1 MNRRTAGRNTEKHMQ
16 TVDLSQ
22 EDIHTYLARH
32 QRKELLRF
40 LTCGSVDDGKSTLIG
55 RLLHDTKMIYE
66 DQLAAVKR
74 DSEKVGTTGAG
85 EIDLALLT
93 DGLKAEREQGITIDV
108 AYRYFSTD
116 RRKFIIADTPGHEQY
131 TRNMATGA
139 STCQLA
145 IILIDAR
152 HGVQTQT
159 RRHSFIV
166 SLLGI
171 KHVVV
176 AINKMD
182 LVGYDRAVFERI
194 KDDYTG
200 FVAKLDLRDITF
212 LPMSALKGDNVV
224 TKSDAMP
231 WYHGP
236 PLLDHLE
243 TVHIA
248 SDRNL
253 TDLRFPV
260 QYVLRPNLDFR
271 GFAGTVASGIV
282 RRGDEVVVLPSG
294 KRSRVK
300 SIVTYDGELDE
311 AFAPQAVTLTLT
323 DEVDVSR
330 GDMLVRPDNLP
341 AVSGQVEAMVV
352 WMAEQPFVPG
362 RQYTLKQTTR
372 QVTAEIATLRYGVDV
387 NTLEQRAIA
396 RLNLNEVGHVQLSL
410 TQPICC
416 DPYRRN
422 AATGAFILIDRLTNN
437 TVGAGMILEAGAGRG
452 PGDVWGQG
460 PVAKLKARESL
471 VTAEE
476 RAKRFGQAPVTVM
489 LVGLTGS
496 GKSRIAYGLERRLWD
511 MGRAVTVLYGQNMRQ
526 GLNRDLGFTADD
538 RSENLRRSAEVAK
551 LLNDAGLIT
560 IGAFV
565 APHESVREKA
575 RQVIGTDRYLE
586 VYCTAPMDVLRS
598 RDTSGAYK
606 MADEGK
612 IAQMPGVTAAFE
624 EPARPDLTLP
634 TDQLSVD
641 ECVRRVVELMAARG
655 YLP

>member
-1 MNRRTAGRNTEKHMQ
+1 MQ
-16 TVDLSQ
+16 AVDLSQ

-32 QRKELLRF
+32 QKKELLRF

-85 EIDLALLT
+85 EVDLALLT

-171 KHVVV
+171 RHVVV
-176 AINKMD
+176 AVNKMD
-182 LVGYDRAVFERI
+182 LVGYSQEVFERI
-194 KDDYTG
+194 KDEYTG

-212 LPMSALKGDNVV
+212 IPMSALKGDNVV
-224 TKSDAMP
+224 SRSDATP
-231 WYHGP
+231 WYSGP

-260 QYVLRPNLDFR
+260 QYVVRPNLDFR

-282 RRGDEVVVLPSG
+282 RKGDEVMVLPSG

-311 AFAPQAVTLTLT
+311 AFAPQAVTVTLT

-330 GDMLVRPDNLP
+330 GDVLVHPDDP
-341 AVSGQVEAMVV
+341 PHVSSQVEAMVV
-352 WMAEQPFVPG
+352 WMAEQPLVPG
-362 RQYTLKQTTR
+362 RTYTLKQTTR
-372 QVTAEIATLRYGVDV
+372 QVAAEVAVFRYGVDV
-387 NTLEQRAIA
+387 NTLEHRAVA
-396 RLNLNEVGHVQLSL
+396 RLGLNEVGHVQLSL
-410 TQPICC
+410 TQPLAC
-416 DPYRRN
+416 DPYRAN
-422 AATGAFILIDRLTNN
+422 SATGAFILIDRLTNN
-437 TVGAGMILEAGAGRG
+437 TVGAGMILESGAGRADGWAAG
-452 PGDVWGQG
+452 PAVRL
-460 PVAKLKARESL
+460 KLRESL
-471 VTAEE
+471 VAPAERE
-476 RAKRFGQAPVTVM
+476 QRYGQVPVTVL

-496 GKSRIAYGLERRLWD
+496 GKSRIAYALERRLWD
-511 MGRAVTVLYGQNMRQ
+511 EGRAVTVLYGQNMRQ

-551 LLNDAGLIT
+551 LMNDAGVIT
-560 IGAFV
+560 IAAFV
-565 APHESVREKA
+565 APHEAVREKA
-575 RQVIGTDRYLE
+575 KELIGRDRVLE
-586 VYCTAPMDVLRS
+586 VYCTAPMEVLRA
-598 RDTSGAYK
+598 RDQSGAYRL
-606 MADEGK
+606 ADEGK

-624 EPARPDLTLP
+624 EPKAPHLVLQ
-634 TDQLSVD
+634 TDQVGVD
-641 ECVRRVVELMAARG
+641 EAVNRIVELMKSKG
-655 YLP
+655 YLR

>member
-1 MNRRTAGRNTEKHMQ
+1 MQ
-16 TVDLSQ
+16 AVDLSQ

-32 QRKELLRF
+32 QKKELLRF

-152 HGVQTQT
+152 HGVMTQT

-171 KHVVV
+171 RHVVV

-182 LVGYDRAVFERI
+182 LVGYSRDVFEKI

-212 LPMSALKGDNVV
+212 IPMSALRGDNVAS
-224 TKSDAMP
+224 KSDAMS
-231 WYHGP
+231 WYSGA

-260 QYVLRPNLDFR
+260 QYVIRPNLDFR
-271 GFAGTVASGIV
+271 GFAGTVASGVV
-282 RRGDEVVVLPSG
+282 RKGDDVMVLPSG

-300 SIVTYDGELDE
+300 SIVTYDGDLEE
-311 AFAPQAVTLTLT
+311 AFAPQAVTVTLT

-330 GDMLVRPDNLP
+330 GDMLVRPDSLP
-341 AVSGQVEAMVV
+341 HVSSEIEAMVV

-362 RQYTLKQTTR
+362 RTYTLKHTTR
-372 QVTAEIATLRYGVDV
+372 QVAAEVASFRYGVDV
-387 NTLEQRAIA
+387 NTLEHRAIA
-396 RLNLNEVGHVQLSL
+396 RLGLNEVGHVQLSL
-410 TQPICC
+410 TQALAY
-416 DPYRRN
+416 DPYRTN
-422 AATGAFILIDRLTNN
+422 AAIGAFILIDRLTNN
-437 TVGAGMILEAGAGRG
+437 TVGAGMILEAASGRA
-452 PGDVWGQG
+452 PGVWAAE
-460 PVAKLKARESL
+460 PAARLKRRESL
-471 VTAEE
+471 VAPAERE
-476 RAKRFGQAPVTVM
+476 QRYGQVPVTVL

-511 MGRAVTVLYGQNMRQ
+511 EGRAVTVLYGQNTRQ

-538 RSENLRRSAEVAK
+538 RSENLRRSAEVAR
-551 LLNDAGLIT
+551 LMNDAGVIT
-560 IGAFV
+560 IAAFV
-565 APHESVREKA
+565 APHEAVREKA
-575 RQVIGTDRYLE
+575 KQLIGRNRVLE
-586 VYCTAPMDVLRS
+586 VYCTAPMEVLRA
-598 RDTSGAYK
+598 RDQSGAYRL
-606 MADEGK
+606 ADEGK

-624 EPARPDLTLP
+624 EPKTPDLVLQ
-634 TDQLSVD
+634 TDQISVD
-641 ECVRRVVELMAARG
+641 ESVSRIVALMKSRG
-655 YLP
+655 YLR

>member
-1 MNRRTAGRNTEKHMQ
+1 MRRGRWSRRSARGTSEMQ
-16 TVDLSQ
+16 AVDLSQ

-32 QRKELLRF
+32 QKKELLRF

-66 DQLAAVKR
+66 DQLAAVRR

-152 HGVQTQT
+152 HGVMTQT

-171 KHVVV
+171 RHVVV

-182 LVGYDRAVFERI
+182 LVGYSRDVFERI
-194 KDDYTG
+194 KGDYTG

-212 LPMSALKGDNVV
+212 IPMSALKGDNVV
-224 TKSDAMP
+224 SKSDAML
-231 WYHGP
+231 WYSGP

-260 QYVLRPNLDFR
+260 QYVIRPNLDFR
-271 GFAGTVASGIV
+271 GFAGTVASGIL
-282 RRGDEVVVLPSG
+282 RRGDEVMVLPSG

-300 SIVTYDGELDE
+300 SIVTYDGELEE
-311 AFAPQAVTLTLT
+311 AFAPQAVTVTLA

-330 GDMLVRPDNLP
+330 GDMLVRPDSP
-341 AVSGQVEAMVV
+341 PHVSSQIEAMVV

-362 RQYTLKQTTR
+362 RTYTLKHTTR
-372 QVTAEIATLRYGVDV
+372 QVAAEVAAFRHGVDV
-387 NTLEQRAIA
+387 NTLEHRAVA
-396 RLNLNEVGHVQLSL
+396 RLGLNEVGQVQLSL
-410 TQPICC
+410 TQPLAC
-416 DPYRRN
+416 DPYRTN

-437 TVGAGMILEAGAGRG
+437 TVGAGMILEAGTPR
-452 PGDVWGQG
+452 QG
-460 PVAKLKARESL
+460 EPVVTAKGRESL
-471 VTAEE
+471 IAPAERE
-476 RAKRFGQAPVTVM
+476 ARFGQRPVTVL

-496 GKSRIAYGLERRLWD
+496 GKSRIAYGLERRLWEE
-511 MGRAVTVLYGQNMRQ
+511 GRAVTVLYGQNMRQ

-551 LLNDAGLIT
+551 LMNDAGVIT
-560 IGAFV
+560 VAAFV
-565 APHESVREKA
+565 APHAAVREKA
-575 RQVIGTDRYLE
+575 KQLIGRDRVLE
-586 VYCTAPMDVLRS
+586 VYCTAPMDVLRA
-598 RDTSGAYK
+598 RDQSGAYRL
-606 MADEGK
+606 ADEGK
-612 IAQMPGVTAAFE
+612 IAQMPGVTAVFE
-624 EPARPDLTLP
+624 EPTAPDLVLP
-634 TDQLSVD
+634 TDRLDVEQSVS
-641 ECVRRVVELMAARG
+641 RIVELMESRG
-655 YLP
+655 FIR

>member
-1 MNRRTAGRNTEKHMQ
+1 MMQ
-16 TVDLSQ
+16 AVDLSQ
-22 EDIHTYLARH
+22 EDIHAYLARH
-32 QRKELLRF
+32 QKKELLRF

-85 EIDLALLT
+85 EVDLALLT

-152 HGVQTQT
+152 HGVMTQT

-171 KHVVV
+171 RHVVV
-176 AINKMD
+176 AVNKMD
-182 LVGYDRAVFERI
+182 LVGYSREAFERI
-194 KDDYTG
+194 KGEYTG
-200 FVAKLDLRDITF
+200 FVAKLDLRDVDFI
-212 LPMSALKGDNVV
+212 PMSALNGDNVV
-224 TKSDAMP
+224 SKSDAMP
-231 WYHGP
+231 WYSGP

-253 TDLRFPV
+253 NDLRFPV
-260 QYVLRPNLDFR
+260 QYVIRPNLDFR
-271 GFAGTVASGIV
+271 GFAGTVASGIL
-282 RRGDEVVVLPSG
+282 RKGDEVMVLPSG

-300 SIVTYDGELDE
+300 SIVTYDGDLDE
-311 AFAPQAVTLTLT
+311 AFAPQAVTVTLT

-330 GDMLVRPDNLP
+330 GDMLVRPDSPPHVTSEL
-341 AVSGQVEAMVV
+341 EAMVV
-352 WMAEQPFVPG
+352 WMAEQPLVPG
-362 RQYTLKQTTR
+362 RTYTLKQTTR
-372 QVTAEIATLRYGVDV
+372 QVSVEVASFRYGVDV
-387 NTLEQRAIA
+387 NTLEHRAAA
-396 RLNLNEVGHVQLSL
+396 RLELNEVGHVQLSL
-410 TQPICC
+410 TQALAC
-416 DPYRRN
+416 DPYRVN

-437 TVGAGMILEAGAGRG
+437 TVGAGMILEAGGR
-452 PGDVWGQG
+452 PSGDAWGAETT
-460 PVAKLKARESL
+460 VRLKMRESL
-471 VTAEE
+471 VVPADRE
-476 RAKRFGQAPVTVM
+476 RRFGQAPSTIL

-496 GKSRIAYGLERRLWD
+496 GKSRIAYKLERRLWD
-511 MGRAVTVLYGQNMRQ
+511 EGRAVTVLYGQNMRQ

-551 LLNDAGLIT
+551 LMNDAGVIT
-560 IGAFV
+560 IAAFV
-565 APHESVREKA
+565 APHEAVREKA
-575 RQVIGTDRYLE
+575 KDLIGRDRILE

-598 RDTSGAYK
+598 RDQSGAYRL
-606 MADEGK
+606 ADEGK

-624 EPARPDLTLP
+624 EPKTPDLVLA
-634 TDQLSVD
+634 TDKISVD
-641 ECVRRVVELMAARG
+641 DSVARIVELMKSRG
-655 YLP
+655 LLG

>member
-1 MNRRTAGRNTEKHMQ
+1 MQ
-16 TVDLSQ
+16 VDLSQ

-171 KHVVV
+171 RHVVV

-182 LVGYDRAVFERI
+182 LVGFSQDVFEKI
-194 KDDYTG
+194 KDDYSG
-200 FVAKLDLRDITF
+200 FVAKLGLPDITF
-212 LPMSALKGDNVV
+212 IPMSALKGDNVAS
-224 TKSDAMP
+224 KSDAMP

-236 PLLDHLE
+236 ALLDHLE

-260 QYVLRPNLDFR
+260 QYVIRPNLDFR
-271 GFAGTVASGIV
+271 GFAGTVASGII
-282 RRGDEVVVLPSG
+282 RKGDEVMALPSG

-300 SIVTYDGELDE
+300 SITTYDGELDE
-311 AFAPQAVTLTLT
+311 AFAPQAVTVTLT

-330 GDMLVRPDNLP
+330 GDMLVRPDNQP
-341 AVSGQVEAMVV
+341 HVSSQIEAMVV
-352 WMAEQPFVPG
+352 WMAEQPLVPG
-362 RQYTLKQTTR
+362 RTYTLKQTTR
-372 QVTAEIATLRYGVDV
+372 QVTAEVAAFRYGVDV
-387 NTLEQRAIA
+387 NTLEHRTVA
-396 RLNLNEVGHVQLSL
+396 RLGLNEVGHVQLSL
-410 TQPICC
+410 TQALAC
-416 DPYRRN
+416 DPYRAN
-422 AATGAFILIDRLTNN
+422 PATGAFILIDRLTNN
-437 TVGAGMILEAGAGRG
+437 TVGAGMILEAGSGRDG
-452 PGDVWGQG
+452 WTAEP
-460 PVAKLKARESL
+460 AMRLKLRESL
-471 VTAEE
+471 IAPAERE
-476 RAKRFGQAPVTVM
+476 ERFGQVPATVL

-496 GKSRIAYGLERRLWD
+496 GKSRIAYGLERRLWNA
-511 MGRAVTVLYGQNMRQ
+511 GRAVTVLYGQNMRQ

-551 LLNDAGLIT
+551 LMNDAGIIT
-560 IGAFV
+560 IAAFV
-565 APHESVREKA
+565 APHEAVRAKVK
-575 RQVIGTDRYLE
+575 QVIGRERVLE
-586 VYCTAPMDVLRS
+586 VFCTAPMDVLRA
-598 RDTSGAYK
+598 RDQSGAYRL
-606 MADEGK
+606 ADEGK
-612 IAQMPGVTAAFE
+612 IAQMPGVSAAFE
-624 EPARPDLTLP
+624 EPTAPDLVLHTNEV
-634 TDQLSVD
+634 SVD
-641 ECVRRVVELMAARG
+641 ESVSSIVALMKARG
-655 YLP
+655 YLR

>member
-1 MNRRTAGRNTEKHMQ
+1 MQ
-16 TVDLSQ
+16 AVDLTH
-22 EDIHTYLARH
+22 EDIHAYLARH

-159 RRHSFIV
+159 RRHSYIV

-171 KHVVV
+171 RHVVV

-182 LVGYDRAVFERI
+182 LVGFSQDVFEQI
-194 KDDYTG
+194 MADYTN
-200 FVAKLDLRDITF
+200 FVAKLNVPDICF
-212 LPMSALKGDNVV
+212 IPMSALKGDNVAS
-224 TKSDAMP
+224 KSDAMP

-236 PLLDHLE
+236 ALLEHLE

-253 TDLRFPV
+253 ADIRFPV
-260 QYVLRPNLDFR
+260 QYVIRPNLDFR
-271 GFAGTVASGIV
+271 GFAGTMASGIL
-282 RRGDEVVVLPSG
+282 RKGDEVMVLPSG

-300 SIVTYDGELDE
+300 SIVTYDGEQDE
-311 AFAPQAVTLTLT
+311 AFAPQAVTVTLT

-330 GDMLVRPDNLP
+330 GDMLVRPDSP
-341 AVSGQVEAMVV
+341 PHVSGQIEAMVV
-352 WMAEQPFVPG
+352 WMAEQPLVPG
-362 RQYTLKQTTR
+362 RTYTLKQTTR
-372 QVTAEIATLRYGVDV
+372 QVSAEVAGFRYGVDV
-387 NTLEQRAIA
+387 NTLEHRTIA
-396 RLNLNEVGHVQLSL
+396 RLGLNEVGHVQLSL
-410 TQPICC
+410 TQPLAC
-416 DPYRRN
+416 DPYREN
-422 AATGAFILIDRLTNN
+422 AATGAFILIDRLSNT
-437 TVGAGMILEAGAGRG
+437 TVGVGMIREAGHDSWSAEPTARL
-452 PGDVWGQG
+452 
-460 PVAKLKARESL
+460 KLRESL
-471 VTAEE
+471 IPSSE
-476 RAKRFGQAPVTVM
+476 REQRFGQIPVTVL

-496 GKSRIAYGLERRLWD
+496 GKSRIAYALEHKLWD
-511 MGRAVTVLYGQNMRQ
+511 EGRAVTVLYGQNMRQ

-538 RSENLRRSAEVAK
+538 RSENLRRSVEVAK
-551 LLNDAGLIT
+551 LMNDAGIIT
-560 IGAFV
+560 IAAFV

-575 RQVIGTDRYLE
+575 KQLLGRDRVLE
-586 VYCTAPMDVLRS
+586 VFCTAPMDVLRE
-598 RDTSGAYK
+598 RDQSGAYRL
-606 MADEGK
+606 ADEGK

-624 EPARPDLTLP
+624 EPRSPDLVLQTEKLN
-634 TDQLSVD
+634 VD
-641 ECVRRVVELMAARG
+641 ECVSRVVELMKSRG
-655 YLP
+655 FLR

>member
-1 MNRRTAGRNTEKHMQ
+1 MQ
-16 TVDLSQ
+16 PVDLSQ
-22 EDIHTYLARH
+22 EDIHAYLDRH
-32 QRKELLRF
+32 QKKELLRL

-139 STCQLA
+139 STSQLA

-152 HGVQTQT
+152 HGVMTQT

-171 KHVVV
+171 RHVVV
-176 AINKMD
+176 AVNKMD
-182 LVGYDRAVFERI
+182 LVGYSQEVFERI

-200 FVAKLDLRDITF
+200 FVAKFDLRDITF
-212 LPMSALKGDNVV
+212 IPMSALKGDNVAS
-224 TKSDAMP
+224 KSDAMP
-231 WYHGP
+231 WYSGP

-260 QYVLRPNLDFR
+260 QYVIRPNLDFR
-271 GFAGTVASGIV
+271 GFAGTVASGILHK
-282 RRGDEVVVLPSG
+282 GDEVMILPSG
-294 KRSRVK
+294 KRSHVK
-300 SIVTYDGELDE
+300 SIVTYDGELEE
-311 AFAPQAVTLTLT
+311 AFAPQAVTVTLT

-330 GDMLVRPDNLP
+330 GDMLVPPDNP
-341 AVSGQVEAMVV
+341 PHVSSQLEAMVV

-362 RQYTLKQTTR
+362 RVYTLKQATR
-372 QVTAEIATLRYGVDV
+372 QVTAEVAAFRYGVDV
-387 NTLEQRAIA
+387 NTLEHREIA
-396 RLNLNEVGHVQLSL
+396 RLELNEVGHVQLGL
-410 TQPICC
+410 TQPIAY
-416 DPYRRN
+416 DPYRLN

-437 TVGAGMILEAGAGRG
+437 TVGAGMILEAGSGRTT
-452 PGDVWGQG
+452 GDVWAAE
-460 PVAKLKARESL
+460 PAVRLKVRESL
-471 VTAEE
+471 VTPAERE
-476 RAKRFGQAPVTVM
+476 QRYGHAPVTVL

-496 GKSRIAYGLERRLWD
+496 GKSRIAYGLERLLWD
-511 MGRAVTVLYGQNMRQ
+511 EGRAVSVLYGQNMRQ

-538 RSENLRRSAEVAK
+538 RSENLRRSAELAK
-551 LLNDAGLIT
+551 LMNDAGLIT
-560 IGAFV
+560 IAAFV
-565 APHESVREKA
+565 APHEAVREKA
-575 RQVIGTDRYLE
+575 KQLIGKDRVLE
-586 VYCTAPMDVLRS
+586 VYCTAPMEVLRE
-598 RDTSGAYK
+598 RDQSGAYRL
-606 MADEGK
+606 AEEGK
-612 IAQMPGVTAAFE
+612 IAQMPGVSATFE
-624 EPARPDLTLP
+624 EPATPDLVLQ
-634 TDQLSVD
+634 TDQISVD
-641 ECVRRVVELMAARG
+641 ESVRQVFELMKSRG
-655 YLP
+655 FLG

>member
-1 MNRRTAGRNTEKHMQ
+1 MQ
-16 TVDLSQ
+16 AVDLSQ

-32 QRKELLRF
+32 QKKELLRF

-152 HGVQTQT
+152 YGVMTQT

-171 KHVVV
+171 RHVVV

-182 LVGYDRAVFERI
+182 LVDYSRDVFERI

-200 FVAKLDLRDITF
+200 FVAKLDLHDITF
-212 LPMSALKGDNVV
+212 IPMSALKGDNVV

-231 WYHGP
+231 WYSGP

-260 QYVLRPNLDFR
+260 QYVIRPNLDFR
-271 GFAGTVASGIV
+271 GFAGTVASGV
-282 RRGDEVVVLPSG
+282 LRKGAEVMVLPSG
-294 KRSRVK
+294 KRSTGK
-300 SIVTYDGELDE
+300 SIVTYDGELEE
-311 AFAPQAVTLTLT
+311 AFAPLAVTVTLT

-330 GDMLVRPDNLP
+330 GDMLVLPDNP
-341 AVSGQVEAMVV
+341 PHVTSEIDAMVV
-352 WMAEQPFVPG
+352 WMAEQPLVPG
-362 RQYTLKQTTR
+362 RPYLLKQTTR
-372 QVTAEIATLRYGVDV
+372 QISAEVVSFRYGVDV
-387 NTLEQRAIA
+387 NTLEHRAA
-396 RLNLNEVGHVQLSL
+396 PRLELNEVGLVQFSL
-410 TQPICC
+410 TQTLAC
-416 DPYRRN
+416 DPYRTN

-437 TVGAGMILEAGAGRG
+437 TVGAGMIVETGSNRIS
-452 PGDVWGQG
+452 GDVWGSE
-460 PVAKLKARESL
+460 PAVSLKLRESL
-471 VTAEE
+471 ISSAERE
-476 RAKRFGQAPVTVM
+476 QRYGQVPVTVL

-496 GKSRIAYGLERRLWD
+496 GKSRIAYALERRLWD
-511 MGRAVTVLYGQNMRQ
+511 EGRAVTVLYGQSMRQ

-551 LLNDAGLIT
+551 LMNDAGIIT
-560 IGAFV
+560 IAAFV
-565 APHESVREKA
+565 APHEAVREKA
-575 RQVIGTDRYLE
+575 KQLIGPERVLE
-586 VYCTAPMDVLRS
+586 IYCTAPMEVLRA
-598 RDTSGAYK
+598 RDQSGAYQL
-606 MADEGK
+606 ADAGK

-624 EPARPDLTLP
+624 EPKTPDLTLQ
-634 TDQLSVD
+634 TDQISV
-641 ECVRRVVELMAARG
+641 EESVNRIVELMKAKGFAP
-655 YLP
+655 LI